1 MNRGKLIYY
10 PNRPLEGEIYRLM
23 TRHCLLRFIG
33 EYSLNEVMRK
43 KCEYK
48 TKKNTQQKFITN
60 NGKINKIPLCD

>member
-43 KCEYK
+43 MCEYK
-48 TKKNTQQKFITN
+48 TKKKHST
-60 NGKINKIPLCD
+60 KIYYQ